1 MYHKRFLWYMA
12 FNITF
17 HALQQKSNRKIDR
30 DHQAVSIRTFRPDL
44 SLMCQHHTPRDGQSK
59 SLAAGLAVSGLIRTV
74 EPVKQMGQ
82 LIPVQQLRSRIGYGQ
97 GDTSPLLFQLYRQP
111 SPGRRVF

>member
-1 MYHKRFLWYMA
+1 MYRKRFLRYMA
-12 FNITF
+12 FNIVITV
-17 HALQQKSNRKIDR
+17 LQQKSNRKIDR

-44 SLMCQHHTPRDGQSK
+44 SLMCQHNTSRDGQSQ
-59 SLAAGLAVSGLIRTV
+59 SVAAGLAVAGLIRTV

-82 LIPVQQLRSRIGYGQ
+82 LVPVQQLRSRIGYGQ
-97 GDTSPLLFQLYRQP
+97 GDTSPLFFQLYRQP